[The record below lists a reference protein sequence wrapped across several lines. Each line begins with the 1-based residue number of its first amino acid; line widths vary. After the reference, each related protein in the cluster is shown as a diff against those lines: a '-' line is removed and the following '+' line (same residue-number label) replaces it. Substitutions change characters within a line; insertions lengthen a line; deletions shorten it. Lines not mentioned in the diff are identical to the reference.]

1 MPKESTELFPEHGD
15 SKVGYKVFTILAEI
29 IQDKNNLGLP
39 AKWNRN
45 YELSRNKHWAQTSD
59 KISLMTA
66 NLLFTHRQR
75 TVNMLTDNNPT
86 FNIVKRG
93 NPDEVQNEDV
103 YDDLLHVAEFW
114 WGDTEQQSVLE
125 KSVQNGET
133 YGCAIEKVIFNPDLE
148 FNLGEVET
156 EIVDP
161 YHFGF
166 YPVKSK
172 DTQKAEANFHYWP
185 MSVRE
190 AKRRWPEFADKITS
204 DDEFLKELGD
214 TRREVTANTKGQP
227 KGYLSTFGGIVKN
240 MLNLSGE
247 SKIDGEELLVCECW
261 VKDYTEGED
270 GLPMYK
276 GNIRTITTCNGGK
289 IVLEDRSNP
298 SISETLEDEEAQK
311 TYLYDKF
318 PFTLTQ
324 SIMDT
329 SLPWGVSDYEQLE
342 NLQIEVNKTLTQFTT
357 FKDKVAGFK
366 FINPVT
372 SGVSNS
378 EITNRTGILNP
389 SNDQA
394 AIGLKYIDPPK
405 MPADL
410 VTALNLYKE
419 MFFLISGSFELE
431 AAQTPGKEVIAY
443 KAIAALIEH
452 ASNILKGKDSNYGRM
467 ARERGR
473 MFLSHVM
480 NFYTEDRW
488 IPVERDGIEEQRAIN
503 GRSLLVPAKLMVVS
517 GSTLLKSKVVQRE
530 EALALFDKGAID
542 AEELLKKVDW
552 SDWKQVVKRM
562 QAGPFG
568 ELFEK
573 LAGMGIP
580 PEMIGVF
587 QEMAQMDMKEFEKAA
602 EKGEIPSFGA
612 MIQSLQGEA
621 PPENPADAAEVDKTN
636 ADIKVKLASVQKV
649 MTEIELLKAKIQ
661 SEFVDQEVKRAGV
674 SFDAE
679 KLKIESA
686 QTIADIQNA
695 EEQAKRETA
704 RLISDI
710 KTGNDKAEIEKEGLK
725 IKKTGGKD
733 SEIKGK
739 SAKSNT
745 QGPFRDK
752 SLKSD
757 NKEINTPIL

>member
-103 YDDLLHVAEFW
+103 YDDLLHIAEFW

-133 YGCAIEKVIFNPDLE
+133 YGCTIEKVIFNPDLE

-190 AKRRWPEFADKITS
+190 AKRRWPEFADNITS

-227 KGYLSTFGGIVKN
+227 KGYFSTFGGIVKN
-240 MLNLSGE
+240 MLNLSGD
-247 SKIDGEELLVCECW
+247 SKVEGAELLICECW
-261 VKDYTEGED
+261 VKDYTTDDD
-270 GLPMYK
+270 GMPLYK
-276 GNIRTITTCNGGK
+276 GNIRTITACNGGK

-329 SLPWGVSDYEQLE
+329 SLSWGCSDYEQLE
-342 NLQIEVNKTLTQFTT
+342 NLQIEVNKTLTQFTM

-366 FINPVT
+366 FINPIT

-394 AIGLKYIDPPK
+394 ANGLKYIDPPK

-452 ASNILKGKDSNYGRM
+452 ASNVLKGKTNNYGKM
-467 ARERGR
+467 VRERGR

-488 IPVERDGIEEQRAIN
+488 IPIEDEGVEEQRPIN
-503 GRSLLVPAKLMVVS
+503 GRGLLVPAKLTVVS
-517 GSTLLKSKVVQRE
+517 GSTMLRSKVVRRE
-530 EALALFDKGAID
+530 EALVMWDKKAID
-542 AEELLKKVDW
+542 LRAFHKAMDTPDRKEL
-552 SDWKQVVKRM
+552 VKRM
-562 QAGPFG
+562 EAGPFG

-573 LAGMGIP
+573 LVAIGVP
-580 PEMIGVF
+580 PEIIEVF
-587 QEMAQMDMKEFEKAA
+587 QELSQMDMKDFEKDAK
-602 EKGEIPSFGA
+602 KGEVPSF
-612 MIQSLQGEA
+612 MSMVQFLQGEE
-621 PPENPADAAEVDKTN
+621 PPKDPMQTAELDKTN
-636 ADIKVKLASVQKV
+636 AEIQAKMADVDKT
-649 MTEIELLKAKIQ
+649 MTEIELIKAKIQ
-661 SEFVDQEVKRAGV
+661 SEYVEQSVKQAGV
-674 SFDAE
+674 EFDRRKLEHE
-679 KLKIESA
+679 KA
-686 QTIADIQNA
+686 QALITL
-695 EEQAKRETA
+695 EENEARRE
-704 RLISDI
+704 IDM
-710 KTGNDKAEIEKEGLK
+710 LK
-725 IKKTGGKD
+725 IKADTQKAENTNKQKEIKD
-733 SEIKGK
+733 SKLEGK
-739 SAKSNT
+739 SAESHTQGAYREKGMKSN
-745 QGPFRDK
+745 
-752 SLKSD
+752 
-757 NKEINTPIL
+757 NKD

>member
-1 MPKESTELFPEHGD
+1 MPAKGNTMPKESTELFPEHGNA
-15 SKVGYKVFTILAEI
+15 KVGYKVFTVLAEI
-29 IQDKNNLGLP
+29 IQDKSNLGLP
-39 AKWNRN
+39 TKWNRN
-45 YELSRNKHWAQTSD
+45 YELSRNKHWAQPSS

-93 NPDEVQNEDV
+93 NPNDIQDESV
-103 YDDLLHVAEFW
+103 YDDLLHIAEFW
-114 WGDTEQQSVLE
+114 WGDTEQQAILEQSVI
-125 KSVQNGET
+125 NGET
-133 YGCAIEKVIFNPDLE
+133 YGCAIEKIIFNPDLE

-172 DTQKAEANFHYWP
+172 NIQKAEAVFHYWP

-190 AKRRWPEFADKITS
+190 AKRKWPQFADDITS

-227 KGYLSTFGGIVKN
+227 KGYFSTFGGIVKN

-247 SKIDGEELLVCECW
+247 SKVEGVELLICECW
-261 VKDYTEGED
+261 VKDYTENED
-270 GLPMYK
+270 GTPKYK
-276 GNIRTITTCNGGK
+276 SNIRVITTCNGGK

-324 SIMDT
+324 SITDT
-329 SLPWGVSDYEQLE
+329 SQPWSYSDFEQLE
-342 NLQIEVNKTLTQFTT
+342 NLQLEVNKTLTQFTM

-366 FINPVT
+366 FVNPIT
-372 SGVSNS
+372 SGVNNS
-378 EITNRTGILNP
+378 EITNRSGILNP
-389 SNDQA
+389 SNEIVGQ
-394 AIGLKYIDPPK
+394 GLKYIDPPK
-405 MPADL
+405 MPSDL
-410 VTALNLYKE
+410 MAAVNFYKE

-452 ASNILKGKDSNYGRM
+452 ASNMLKGKISNYGKM
-467 ARERGR
+467 VRERGR

-488 IPVERDGIEEQRAIN
+488 VPVDKDGIEEQRTIN
-503 GRSLLVPAKLMVVS
+503 GRSLIVPAKLVVVS
-517 GSTLLKSKVVQRE
+517 GSMMLKSKVVERE
-530 EALALFDKGAID
+530 EALVLLDKGAID
-542 AEELLKKVDW
+542 NIALLKRMGWTDAEIREL
-552 SDWKQVVKRM
+552 VKRM

-573 LAGMGIP
+573 LSGMGVP
-580 PEMIGVF
+580 PEMIEVF
-587 QEMAQMDMKEFEKAA
+587 QELSQMDMKEFEASL
-602 EKGEIPSFGA
+602 EKGEVPPFMQ
-612 MIQSLQGEA
+612 MIQAMSGEGA
-621 PPENPADAAEVDKTN
+621 TENP
-636 ADIKVKLASVQKV
+636 
-649 MTEIELLKAKIQ
+649 M
-661 SEFVDQEVKRAGV
+661 
-674 SFDAE
+674 
-679 KLKIESA
+679 ESA
-686 QTIADIQNA
+686 ELEAKQAELGKIMAEQNKLVAETELIVERINSERNEQQVKQSGVAFDQSKLELERAEIIASIKERKDTL
-695 EEQAKRETA
+695 KLETA
-704 RLISDI
+704 RLLSGIEA
-710 KTGNDKAEIEKEGLK
+710 DKKKVDLEGKKIDNSKIE
-725 IKKTGGKD
+725 
-733 SEIKGK
+733 GK
-739 SAKSNT
+739 SAKTVTKGFAEKGMKSNNVK
-745 QGPFRDK
+745 Q
-752 SLKSD
+752 
-757 NKEINTPIL
+757 

>member
-1 MPKESTELFPEHGD
+1 MPEESTELILEHGNP
-15 SKVGYKVFTILAEI
+15 KVGYKVFTILAEI

-39 AKWNRN
+39 AKWSRN

-93 NPDEVQNEDV
+93 NPDEVQSDDV
-103 YDDLLHVAEFW
+103 YDDLLHIAEFW

-133 YGCAIEKVIFNPDLE
+133 YGCTIEKVIFNPDLE

-166 YPVKSK
+166 YPVKAK
-172 DTQKAEANFHYWP
+172 DIQKAEANFHYWP

-190 AKRRWPEFADKITS
+190 AKRRWPEFADDITS

-227 KGYLSTFGGIVKN
+227 KGYFSTFGGIVKN
-240 MLNLSGE
+240 MLNLSGD
-247 SKIDGEELLVCECW
+247 SKVEGAEILICECW
-261 VKDYTEGED
+261 AKDYTTGED
-270 GLPMYK
+270 GLPLYK
-276 GNIRTITTCNGGK
+276 GNIRTITVCNGGK

-318 PFTLTQ
+318 PFTLTP
-324 SIMDT
+324 SISDN

-342 NLQIEVNKTLTQFTT
+342 NLQIEVNKTLTQFTM

-366 FINPVT
+366 FINPIT

-389 SNDQA
+389 SNEQA
-394 AIGLKYIDPPK
+394 ANGLKYIDPPK

-410 VTALNLYKE
+410 TTALNLYKE
-419 MFFLISGSFELE
+419 LFFLISGSFELE

-452 ASNILKGKDSNYGRM
+452 ASNMLKGKISNYGKM

-488 IPVERDGIEEQRAIN
+488 IPVESDGIEEQRAIN
-503 GRSLLVPAKLMVVS
+503 GRSLLIPAKLTVVS
-517 GSTLLKSKVVQRE
+517 GSTMLKSKVVQRE
-530 EALALFDKGAID
+530 EALSLYDKGAID
-542 AEELLKKVDW
+542 AEELLKKIDW

-573 LAGMGIP
+573 LAGIGVP
-580 PEMIGVF
+580 PEIIEVF
-587 QEMAQMDMKEFEKAA
+587 QALSETDMKDFEKDA
-602 EKGEIPSFGA
+602 EKGEVPSF
-612 MIQSLQGEA
+612 MSMVQSLQGEE
-621 PPENPADAAEVDKTN
+621 PPKDPIQTAELDKTN
-636 ADIKVKLASVQKV
+636 AEIQAKMADVDKT
-649 MTEIELLKAKIQ
+649 MTEIKLLEAKIQ
-661 SEFVDQEVKRAGV
+661 SEYVEQSVKQAGV
-674 SFDAE
+674 EFDRRKLEHE
-679 KLKIESA
+679 KA
-686 QTIADIQNA
+686 QALITL
-695 EEQAKRETA
+695 EENEARREID
-704 RLISDI
+704 L
-710 KTGNDKAEIEKEGLK
+710 LK
-725 IKKTGGKD
+725 IKADGEKAENTNKQKEIKD
-733 SEIKGK
+733 SKLEGK
-739 SAKSNT
+739 SANKKVQGAYVEKGLVSN
-745 QGPFRDK
+745 
-752 SLKSD
+752 
-757 NKEINTPIL
+757 NKN

>member
-93 NPDEVQNEDV
+93 NPDEIQNEDV
-103 YDDLLHVAEFW
+103 YDDLLHIAEFW

-125 KSVQNGET
+125 RSVQNGET
-133 YGCAIEKVIFNPDLE
+133 YGCTIEKVIFNPDLE

-172 DTQKAEANFHYWP
+172 DTQKAEANLHYWP
-185 MSVRE
+185 MSIRE
-190 AKRRWPEFADKITS
+190 AKRRWPEFADDITS

-227 KGYLSTFGGIVKN
+227 KGYFSTFGGIVKN
-240 MLNLSGE
+240 MLNLSGD
-247 SKIDGEELLVCECW
+247 SKVEGAELLICECW
-261 VKDYTEGED
+261 TKDYTTGED
-270 GLPMYK
+270 GMPLYK
-276 GNIRTITTCNGGK
+276 GNIRVITTCNGGK

-298 SISETLEDEEAQK
+298 SISETLEDEQAQK

-329 SLPWGVSDYEQLE
+329 SLPWGVCDYEQLE
-342 NLQIEVNKTLTQFTT
+342 NLQIEVNKTLTQFTM
-357 FKDKVAGFK
+357 FKDEVAGFK
-366 FINPVT
+366 FINPIT

-394 AIGLKYIDPPK
+394 AMGLKYIDPPK
-405 MPADL
+405 MPAEL

-452 ASNILKGKDSNYGRM
+452 ASNMLKGKDSNYGRM

-488 IPVERDGIEEQRAIN
+488 IPVESDGIEEQRAIN

-542 AEELLKKVDW
+542 AEELLKKIDW

-562 QAGPFG
+562 QAGPFN

-573 LAGMGIP
+573 LSGIGVP
-580 PEMIGVF
+580 PEIIEVF
-587 QEMAQMDMKEFEKAA
+587 QELSQMDMKDFEKDA
-602 EKGEIPSFGA
+602 EKGEVPSF
-612 MIQSLQGEA
+612 MSMVQSLQGEES
-621 PPENPADAAEVDKTN
+621 PEDPMQSAELDKTN
-636 ADIKVKLASVQKV
+636 AEIQAKMADVEKT
-649 MTEIELLKAKIQ
+649 MTEIKLIEAKIQ
-661 SEFVDQEVKRAGV
+661 SEYVEQSVKQAGV
-674 SFDAE
+674 EFDRRKLEHE
-679 KLKIESA
+679 KAQALITLEENEARREIDMLKIK
-686 QTIADIQNA
+686 ADIQ
-695 EEQAKRETA
+695 
-704 RLISDI
+704 
-710 KTGNDKAEIEKEGLK
+710 KAENTNKQKE
-725 IKKTGGKD
+725 IKD
-733 SEIKGK
+733 SKLEGK
-739 SAKSNT
+739 SANKKV
-745 QGPFRDK
+745 QGPFIEKGLVSNNKD
-752 SLKSD
+752 LKS
-757 NKEINTPIL
+757 